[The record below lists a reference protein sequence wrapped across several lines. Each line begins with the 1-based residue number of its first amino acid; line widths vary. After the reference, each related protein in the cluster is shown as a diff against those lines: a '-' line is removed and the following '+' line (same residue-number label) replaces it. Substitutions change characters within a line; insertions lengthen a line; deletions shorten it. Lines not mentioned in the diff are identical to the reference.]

1 MRATAQRFGTSKKI
15 VALLAAKR
23 SNGKSEGTAT
33 LGETENRL
41 GFFVSPIMS
50 PGCIKMGGLLM
61 TWDNE
66 GSSAS
71 HEEKVVCVVETT
83 ADEV

>member
-1 MRATAQRFGTSKKI
+1 M
-15 VALLAAKR
+15 AKVR
-23 SNGKSEGTAT
+23 GPQH
-33 LGETENRL
+33 LVETENRF
-41 GFFVSPIMS
+41 GGFVSPIMS

-61 TWDNE
+61 TWDDD

-71 HEEKVVCVVETT
+71 YEEKVVCVVETT